1 MINKKLNFSYINHLS
16 NPLINKKILKKNSL
30 IATKKI
36 KHILKNIDKEK
47 NVFHSFSKKFNQ
59 NVNTKNLKKFNK
71 FEFIAIVGI
80 GGSILGAKAINQFLK
95 QKIRKTFF
103 FFDNLDEEN
112 FKNIL
117 NKKKFKR
124 TLFLIISKSGNTIET
139 LANLSLLTKYKIN
152 PSNTIIV
159 TEKKN
164 SALSNFSK
172 KRNILIVEHKKY
184 IGGRYSV
191 LSEVGMLPAYFMN
204 LRVNSFKKNSLD
216 FLSKKKSIFL
226 NDSASK
232 LAQYYL
238 AKKYNSLVFLNY
250 CPQLEHFL
258 FWCQQLIAESLGKKN
273 KGFLPIVSI
282 APRDHHSLLQLYLD
296 GPKDKLFYIF
306 SSTDLTNLRLNKNLF
321 GKEFKFL
328 DNKNLNKIVN
338 SQKDALTKS
347 LKKKKIPF
355 REFQIN
361 NFSEECAGELFSYFM
376 LETVL
381 IAELVKINPFD
392 QSAVEDIKIITKKL
406 LS

>member
-1 MINKKLNFSYINHLS
+1 MINKKLNFSYLNHLS

-47 NVFHSFSKKFNQ
+47 NVFHSFSEKFNQ
-59 NVNTKNLKKFNK
+59 NVNAKNLKKFNK

-103 FFDNLDEEN
+103 FFDNLDEGN

-152 PSNTIIV
+152 PSNTIII

-216 FLSKKKSIFL
+216 FLSKQKSIFL

-238 AKKYNSLVFLNY
+238 AKKFNSLVFLNY
-250 CPQLEHFL
+250 CPQLEYFL

-361 NFSEECAGELFSYFM
+361 NFTEECVGELFSYFM